1 MIQYLITVGGTT
13 LFQVLVVL
21 GPALLLAIAMHF
33 VAHAV
38 QRMARITM
46 GDKVYLRVFGWLGVS
61 VHELGH
67 ALFCPLFGHRIQ
79 EIRLFKPDPAT
90 GTLGYVKHS
99 YNPHNLYHRV
109 GNFFI
114 NIGPILLGSVLILI
128 TAALLLPRE
137 SFASLSQLRVT
148 AADFANLGALLAL
161 FGRML
166 QASLDLLFALLRPA
180 NFADWRY
187 YLFLYLA
194 FAIGS
199 AVTLSPADLRGAGNG
214 FAVLLATLLLIN
226 LVTLWLGDG
235 LTTLALALAQYTG
248 VFTAVMLFALLLNL
262 LALALL
268 TLLARLRPR
277 RRRRAAARP

>member
-1 MIQYLITVGGTT
+1 MTQYLLTVPGTT
-13 LFQVLVVL
+13 VFQLLVVL
-21 GPALLLAIAMHF
+21 GPAMLLATAMHF

-38 QRMARITM
+38 QRTARITM
-46 GDKVYLRVFGWLGVS
+46 GNQVYLSVFGWLGVS
-61 VHELGH
+61 LHELGH

-79 EIRLFKPDPAT
+79 EVRLFKPDPAT

-99 YNPHNLYHRV
+99 YSRRNLYHRI

-114 NIGPILLGSVLILI
+114 SIGPIILGSVLIMV
-128 TAALLLPRE
+128 AAGLLLPPE
-137 SFASLSQLRVT
+137 SFDALRRLQVT
-148 AADFANLGALLAL
+148 ATDFADLPAILAL

-166 QASLDLLFALLRPA
+166 AASFDLLFALLQPE
-180 NFADWRY
+180 NFLDWRY

-199 AVTLSPADLRGAGNG
+199 AVTLSPADLRGAGDG
-214 FAVLLATLLLIN
+214 FAVLLGALLLLN
-226 LVTLWLGDG
+226 LLTLWLGDG
-235 LTTLALALAQYTG
+235 LTSIAIGLAQYTG

-268 TLLARLRPR
+268 SIIARLRPR
-277 RRRRAAARP
+277 RRRRVPVR